1 MIKNLQ
7 RRFIAITT
15 LAITAV
21 MLVLL
26 LMLNLYNYGATY
38 TDAYRLLRFIAENG
52 GELGNNSDLTDDGR
66 NPRSSGSE
74 ERSEGSSDRSSPE
87 SKALD
92 ITRISDLISQVAV
105 SASPL
110 VITGENPYIIR
121 YYSVLLDSDGN
132 VLNVNL
138 AHVASVDEDEAIE
151 NARELISHH
160 VRRGHFRE
168 EDRIYTY
175 YARKNPDKS
184 RIVVVMDSTNE
195 VENARDV
202 IRRSFILGVFCLIIF
217 VVIVSF
223 LSKKAISPV
232 IRNLENQKAFI
243 TNAGHELKTPLA
255 VIKADTEVIEMSTGA
270 TEWTRSISHQV
281 DRLTVLTGKLITL
294 AKMGEL
300 KKEDLSDVDFTE
312 CVKTAIDNY
321 GIIIT
326 NQGKRL
332 ENNIADNVHVRGTRD
347 GLTEIVNILL
357 DNAQKYCDDNGT
369 VKIELTKTR
378 RLSGARLTV
387 SNDYAS
393 GAGVDYTKFFDRF
406 YRGDTS
412 HNDKT
417 SGYGIGLSMAEGFV
431 EEFGGKIAAD
441 YQAGR
446 ITFTVI
452 F

>member
-38 TDAYRLLRFIAENG
+38 TEAYRLLRFIAENG
-52 GELGNNSDLTDDGR
+52 GELGNSSVRISEDHAPRASDND
-66 NPRSSGSE
+66 
-74 ERSEGSSDRSSPE
+74 DRSDDDPDESPSE
-87 SKALD
+87 SITVN
-92 ITRISDLISQVAV
+92 ITRISDLISHVV
-105 SASPL
+105 SSANPL

-121 YYSVLLDSDGN
+121 YYSVLLDRDGN

-138 AHVASVDEDEAIE
+138 AHVASVDEDSAIAH
-151 NARELISHH
+151 ARELISHH
-160 VRRGHFRE
+160 IRHGHFKV

-175 YARKNPDKS
+175 YARKNPDKT
-184 RIVVVMDSTNE
+184 RIVVVMDSTND
-195 VENARDV
+195 VKNARDV
-202 IRRSFILGVFCLIIF
+202 IRRSFILGVICLLIF

-270 TEWTRSISHQV
+270 TEWTKSISNQV
-281 DRLTVLTGKLITL
+281 DRLTVLTGNLITL

-312 CVKTAIDNY
+312 CVKTAINNY

-332 ENNIADNVHVRGTRD
+332 ENDIADNVMVRGTKD
-347 GLTEIVNILL
+347 GLTEVVNILL

-369 VKIELTKTR
+369 IKVELAKTR
-378 RLSGARLTV
+378 KLSGAKLTV
-387 SNDYAS
+387 SNDYAA
-393 GAGVDYTKFFDRF
+393 GAGVDYTRFFDRF

-412 HNDKT
+412 HSDKH

-441 YQAGR
+441 YHAGR
-446 ITFTVI
+446 IIFTVI

>member
-38 TDAYRLLRFIAENG
+38 TEAYRLLRFIAENG
-52 GELGNNSDLTDDGR
+52 GELGNSSVRISEDHAPRASDND
-66 NPRSSGSE
+66 
-74 ERSEGSSDRSSPE
+74 DRSDDDPDESPSE
-87 SKALD
+87 SITVN
-92 ITRISDLISQVAV
+92 ITRISDLISHVV
-105 SASPL
+105 SSANPL

-121 YYSVLLDSDGN
+121 YYSVLLDRDGN
-132 VLNVNL
+132 VLDVNL
-138 AHVASVDEDEAIE
+138 AHVASVDEDAAIE
-151 NARELISHH
+151 RARELISHH
-160 VRRGHFRE
+160 IRHGHFKE

-175 YARKNPDKS
+175 YARKNPDKT
-184 RIVVVMDSTNE
+184 RIVVVMDSTND
-195 VENARDV
+195 VKNARDV
-202 IRRSFILGVFCLIIF
+202 IRRSFILGVICLLIF

-270 TEWTRSISHQV
+270 TEWTKSISNQV
-281 DRLTVLTGKLITL
+281 DRLTVLTGNLITL

-300 KKEDLSDVDFTE
+300 KKEDLSDVNFTE
-312 CVKTAIDNY
+312 CVKTAINNY

-332 ENNIADNVHVRGTRD
+332 ENDIADNVMVRGTKD
-347 GLTEIVNILL
+347 GLTEVVNILL

-369 VKIELTKTR
+369 IKVELAKTR
-378 RLSGARLTV
+378 RLSGAKLTV
-387 SNDYAS
+387 SNDYAA
-393 GAGVDYTKFFDRF
+393 GAGVDYTRFFDRF

-412 HNDKT
+412 HSDNK

-441 YQAGR
+441 YHAGR
-446 ITFTVI
+446 IIFTVI